1 MSLYVKN
8 QACDMCNAIEKG
20 LCRVNVGKI
29 DHMICYDCMAKL
41 TLDLARFADIN
52 LETELRQMG
61 VKIEV
66 KSTI

>member
-8 QACDMCNAIEKG
+8 QSCDMCNSIEKS

-41 TLDLARFADIN
+41 TLDLVRFADIN
-52 LETELRQMG
+52 LNEELKQLG
-61 VKIEV
+61 VKIEAKAV
-66 KSTI
+66 V

>member
-1 MSLYVKN
+1 MSLYVTN
-8 QACDMCNAIEKG
+8 QACDMCNVTEKG

-41 TLDLARFADIN
+41 TLDFARFADMN
-52 LETELRQMG
+52 LETELKQLD

-66 KSTI
+66 QAII